1 MTVNAMRTWDGLMAV
16 LRGASILVLV
26 FMALTIC
33 YDAMMRHAFSA
44 PTSWSLEINSF
55 LLVYLAVM
63 GAAEA
68 QRHDA
73 HIRIEFFAD
82 KLPLRLQALSGVV
95 TGLLGATFSFI
106 MLWRGGIMAWQAF
119 EYGERVSS
127 SLGTPTG
134 IPYAML
140 PIGFGLLGLQFL
152 LDTWRA
158 GRRVFYP
165 ESVPRPSKGV
175 PSDV

>member
-1 MTVNAMRTWDGLMAV
+1 MSRNVMRGWDGLMAV
-16 LRGASILVLV
+16 LRGASIVVLV

-33 YDAMMRHAFSA
+33 YDAVMRHVFSA
-44 PTSWSLEINSF
+44 PTSWSLEVNSF

-73 HIRIEFFAD
+73 HIRIEFFAH
-82 KLPLRLQALSGVV
+82 KLPLRAQALVGVI
-95 TGLLGATFSFI
+95 TGLLGAIFSFV
-106 MLWRGGIMAWQAF
+106 MVWRGGIMAWQAF

-127 SLGTPTG
+127 ALGTPTV
-134 IPYAML
+134 IPYATL

-158 GRRVFYP
+158 GRRCLHP
-165 ESVPRPSKGV
+165 EASPQPSKEV
-175 PSDV
+175 PGDV